1 MIKCLNESIKFF
13 VESIYN
19 IYIYILLN
27 ININKEIFSWKFVTV
42 TIEYCIEY
50 FIV

>member
-19 IYIYILLN
+19 IYIYIYILLN
-27 ININKEIFSWKFVTV
+27 INIKKEIFS
-42 TIEYCIEY
+42 
-50 FIV
+50 

>member
-27 ININKEIFSWKFVTV
+27 ININKEIFS
-42 TIEYCIEY
+42 
-50 FIV
+50 